1 MTAYHPPRGEIW
13 YYSFKN
19 REVEL
24 CEGVIARV
32 LQTVGIVQGKEN
44 KRVTVQIISNIPDSN
59 KIIKEYYVWID
70 PEYSQNKGFDKLSE
84 EDAEILA
91 LEEVKQR
98 FEENGRETPIEDGAY
113 LSDGEV
119 VIVDP
124 MSFIHP
130 LEAEANE

>member
-1 MTAYHPPRGEIW
+1 M
-13 YYSFKN
+13 N